1 MSGENISPNQPEF
14 VIIFLSNINFHLH
27 YLSCS
32 RSSLTSSQPHTRARG
47 VLLLSEVLQECYREL
62 TEREGTPFSF
72 HILCRHCT
80 ASCKVT
86 NQKCTQ
92 ITTFYI
98 HICRLRWRLFMSRG
112 DQHSAF
118 LPVLLRSGSAY
129 CLLWKPSEGSLC
141 RHTSRLKGA
150 KGAG

>member
-14 VIIFLSNINFHLH
+14 AIIFLSNINFHLH

-98 HICRLRWRLFMSRG
+98 HICLTMTLINVMGR
-112 DQHSAF
+112 SALSISSCF
-118 LPVLLRSGSAY
+118 SPQWK
-129 CLLWKPSEGSLC
+129 CLLPSMK
-141 RHTSRLKGA
+141 TV
-150 KGAG
+150 

>member
-80 ASCKVT
+80 TSCKVT

-98 HICRLRWRLFMSRG
+98 HICLTMTLIHVKGR
-112 DQHSAF
+112 SA
-118 LPVLLRSGSAY
+118 LSISSCSSPQWK
-129 CLLWKPSEGSLC
+129 CLLPSMK
-141 RHTSRLKGA
+141 TV
-150 KGAG
+150 